1 MQLHLIVLKIL
12 RTEGSILI
20 NWLKNIS
27 MENKN
32 FLYNLYY
39 DWWKNIDKFIFSL
52 ILLLFFIGLFFSLTS
67 TSLLVSDKLDTNDYS
82 FFFKHLIFIL
92 LGIITIF
99 FLSSIKQEKL
109 LKFSSIIFIISL
121 ISLILVP
128 VIGIEVKG
136 SKRWIDL
143 YFLPRFQPIELVKP
157 FLIIFISLILSSE
170 KYSNIYLKY
179 FFTFL
184 ITLLVALLLAVQPD
198 IGQTLLVFFSW
209 SILIFTSGI
218 SIVFLL
224 ILFLLL
230 IFVFSYL
237 VFFVPKFEYIKNR
250 LVSFFNSETGTQNFQ
265 SDKAIDSITS
275 GGFFG
280 KGIGE
285 GTLKNRVPEAHTDYI
300 ISVIS
305 EEFGVIAIILILLL
319 FLIFIYSVFK
329 KVYFENEEKI
339 KLILVGCIS
348 LILMQ
353 AMIHIGVN
361 IRLFPTTGMTLPFIS
376 YGGSSII
383 SISILSGII
392 LNLTKRKIN

>member
-1 MQLHLIVLKIL
+1 
-12 RTEGSILI
+12 
-20 NWLKNIS
+20 

-67 TSLLVSDKLDTNDYS
+67 TSLIVSDKLDTNDYS

-92 LGIITIF
+92 LGISTIF

-250 LVSFFNSETGTQNFQ
+250 LVSFFNSETGTYNFQ
-265 SDKAIDSITS
+265 SDKAIDSITN

>member
-1 MQLHLIVLKIL
+1 
-12 RTEGSILI
+12 
-20 NWLKNIS
+20 

-52 ILLLFFIGLFFSLTS
+52 ILLLFFIGLFFSLAS
-67 TSLLVSDKLDTNDYS
+67 TSLVVSDKLDTNDYS

-109 LKFSSIIFIISL
+109 LKFSSLIFIISL

-128 VIGIEVKG
+128 IIGIEVKG

-143 YFLPRFQPIELVKP
+143 FFLPRFQPIELVKP
-157 FLIIFISLILSSE
+157 FFIIFISLILSSQ
-170 KYSNIYLKY
+170 KYSNLYFKYLIS
-179 FFTFL
+179 FMT
-184 ITLLVALLLAVQPD
+184 TLTVALLLVFQPD
-198 IGQTLLVFFSW
+198 IGQTLLIFFSW
-209 SILIFTSGI
+209 LILIFISGI
-218 SIVFLL
+218 SIIFLTF
-224 ILFLLL
+224 LFLSLTV
-230 IFVFSYL
+230 IFLYF
-237 VFFVPKFEYIKNR
+237 VFFVQKFEYIKNR
-250 LVSFFNSETGTQNFQ
+250 LLSFFDTDTGTHNFQ
-265 SDKAIDSITS
+265 SDKAIESIIS

-329 KVYFENEEKI
+329 KVYFESEEKN
-339 KLILVGCIS
+339 KLILAGCIS

-392 LNLTKRKIN
+392 LNLTKRKVS